1 MRSASTFFSSALA
14 RALALG
20 RSRAPEP
27 FASRARAVRAVAS
40 VTMPPKRRAT
50 EDPPSRRA
58 RARASATK
66 TASPQSPAKPPKT
79 PSPIKPAKPAKR
91 ARAVP
96 PVEDAV
102 PRTPE
107 DDDGLRFG
115 DVDVA
120 RALASISAADA
131 TMAALIRTHG
141 VLPRIAS
148 CQEARARA
156 TEPNRAFRSLARAIV
171 FQQLNGAA
179 AATIFGRVRSA
190 VGAEDDETA
199 MTPEAFARAKD
210 EDLRACGLSARKLE
224 YLRGLAARFSSGDDD
239 DDDDGRR
246 PALTDDAL
254 EAMSDE
260 KTTATLLE
268 LKGIGEWSVHMFQMF
283 YLNRPDVLP
292 VKDFGVR
299 QGMMIA
305 YGLRDPPKE
314 EKMREIAASW
324 APYKTLASMYMWAAA
339 DAAKAS
345 KGKKETPR

>member
-1 MRSASTFFSSALA
+1 
-14 RALALG
+14 
-20 RSRAPEP
+20 
-27 FASRARAVRAVAS
+27 
-40 VTMPPKRRAT
+40 
-50 EDPPSRRA
+50 
-58 RARASATK
+58 
-66 TASPQSPAKPPKT
+66 
-79 PSPIKPAKPAKR
+79 
-91 ARAVP
+91 
-96 PVEDAV
+96 
-102 PRTPE
+102 
-107 DDDGLRFG
+107 
-115 DVDVA
+115 
-120 RALASISAADA
+120 
-131 TMAALIRTHG
+131 MAALIRTHG